1 MENGWQ
7 KQYSLRKLKDRLF
20 LLTVLSCTVIA
31 VLPLLLVISHVFLKG
46 IGAINPAFFFN
57 LPTPMGVAGGGMGN
71 AIVGTLILILLAC
84 CFGLPVGILGGI
96 WLAQFGEG
104 KRGFVVRYA
113 ADVMAGIPTIVI
125 GMFAYALIVIRM
137 GRFSALAGG
146 FALGL
151 IMIPTIV
158 RTTEEM
164 IKMVPRSLYEAG
176 LALGIPAWKVTLRV
190 IFRTAWSGIFT
201 GIMLAVARIA
211 GETAPLIFTA
221 FNTPYWSFRLDQPM
235 ASMTVTI
242 FNYAISPYDDWH
254 AKAWAGSLVLIFA
267 VLGVTLLV
275 RKFSKQVQYG

>member
-1 MENGWQ
+1 MENSRQ
-7 KQYSLRKLKDRLF
+7 KQYFLRQAKNQLF
-20 LLTVLSCTVIA
+20 LLAVFSSTLIA
-31 VLPLLLVISHVFLKG
+31 VLPLLFVLGQVLWKGLGAVNLDFFLH
-46 IGAINPAFFFN
+46 
-57 LPTPMGVAGGGMGN
+57 LPTPVGEAGGGMGN
-71 AIVGTLILILLAC
+71 AIIGTLILILLAC
-84 CFGLPVGILGGI
+84 GIGLPIGLLGGI

-104 KRGFVVRYA
+104 KRGFLIRYS
-113 ADVMAGIPTIVI
+113 ADVLAGIPTIVI
-125 GMFAYALIVIRM
+125 GMFAYALIVLRM

-176 LALGIPAWKVTLRV
+176 LALGIPAWKVTLRIV
-190 IFRTAWSGIFT
+190 FRTAWTGIFT

-221 FNTPYWSFRLDQPM
+221 FNTPYWSLRLDQPM

-242 FNYAISPYDDWH
+242 FNYAISPFDDWH
-254 AKAWAGSLVLIFA
+254 AKAWAGSLVLVFA

-275 RKFSKQVQYG
+275 RKFSKQVSYG

>member
-1 MENGWQ
+1 MENDRR
-7 KQYSLRKLKDRLF
+7 KQYFIRKAKNRLF
-20 LLTVLSCTVIA
+20 LLAVMGCAFIA
-31 VLPLLLVISHVFLKG
+31 VVPLILVISHVFLKG
-46 IGAINPAFFFN
+46 LGAINLDFFLH
-57 LPTPMGVAGGGMGN
+57 LPTPVGEAGGGMGN
-71 AIVGTLILILLAC
+71 AMVGTLILILLAC
-84 CFGLPVGILGGI
+84 GLGLPIGILGGI
-96 WLAQFGEG
+96 WLAQFGGG

-113 ADVMAGIPTIVI
+113 ADVLSGIPTIVI

-151 IMIPTIV
+151 IMIPTVV
-158 RTTEEM
+158 RTTEEI

-242 FNYAISPYDDWH
+242 FNYAISPFDDWH
-254 AKAWAGSLVLIFA
+254 AKAWAGSLILIFA
-267 VLGVTLLV
+267 VLGITLLV
-275 RKFSKQVQYG
+275 RKYSKRVQYG

>member
-1 MENGWQ
+1 MENSRQ
-7 KQYSLRKLKDRLF
+7 KQYFLRQAKNQLF
-20 LLTVLSCTVIA
+20 LLAVFSSTLIA
-31 VLPLLLVISHVFLKG
+31 VLPLLFVLGQVLWKGLGAVNLDFFLH
-46 IGAINPAFFFN
+46 
-57 LPTPMGVAGGGMGN
+57 LPTPVGEAGGGMGN
-71 AIVGTLILILLAC
+71 AIIGTLILILLAC
-84 CFGLPVGILGGI
+84 GIGLPIGLLGGI

-104 KRGFVVRYA
+104 KRGFLIRFS
-113 ADVMAGIPTIVI
+113 ADVLAGIPTIVI
-125 GMFAYALIVIRM
+125 GMFAYALIVLRM

-176 LALGIPAWKVTLRV
+176 LALGIPAWKVTLRIV
-190 IFRTAWSGIFT
+190 FRTAWTGIFT

-221 FNTPYWSFRLDQPM
+221 FNTPYWSLRLDQPM

-242 FNYAISPYDDWH
+242 FNYAISPFDDWH
-254 AKAWAGSLVLIFA
+254 AKAWAGSLVLVFA

-275 RKFSKQVQYG
+275 RKFSKQVSYG

>member
-7 KQYSLRKLKDRLF
+7 KQYFIRKIKNRLF
-20 LLTVLSCTVIA
+20 LLAVFSCTLIA
-31 VLPLLLVISHVFLKG
+31 VLPLLLVLSHVLVKG
-46 IGAINPAFFFN
+46 LGAINLDFFIH
-57 LPTPMGVAGGGMGN
+57 LPTPVGEAGGGMGN
-71 AIVGTLILILLAC
+71 AIIGTLILILLAC
-84 CFGLPVGILGGI
+84 CLGLPIGILGGI

-104 KRGFVVRYA
+104 KRGFFIRYS
-113 ADVMAGIPTIVI
+113 ADVLAGIPSIVI

-176 LALGIPAWKVTLRV
+176 LALGIPGWKVTLRI

-242 FNYAISPYDDWH
+242 FSYAISPFDDWH
-254 AKAWAGSLVLIFA
+254 AKAWAGSLVLIFT

-275 RKFSKQVQYG
+275 RKYSKRVIYG